1 MMGQSYL
8 LVAFFLF
15 LMLELN
21 NKILKVKH
29 IYKWV
34 YTASI
39 QSFLKKT
46 LREFLTNVQI
56 IYWGS
61 QNHYCFKSHVFCHLV
76 IFKRPQSEHLFI

>member
-29 IYKWV
+29 I
-34 YTASI
+34 
-39 QSFLKKT
+39 
-46 LREFLTNVQI
+46 
-56 IYWGS
+56 
-61 QNHYCFKSHVFCHLV
+61 
-76 IFKRPQSEHLFI
+76 